1 MDKIKSIIIEENQ
14 LIQDS
19 GITVLTD
26 QFIELIPK
34 DTVARYLK
42 LNFTFK
48 NWIPK
53 ISNVTTTI
61 DNNTEIQSDA
71 TTGENTITDTTN
83 EATGET
89 NTTTEETTDTT
100 SNTTNENVDTP
111 PIDGIVNN
119 TRYPF
124 IKINGE
130 LCPIMTQHDFE
141 IKSEDRFQIESLMVN
156 NTVGLGSISM
166 ILVPNYMMK

>member
-1 MDKIKSIIIEENQ
+1 MDKIKTIIIEENQ

-19 GITVLTD
+19 GTTPLTD
-26 QFIELIPK
+26 QYIELIPK

-53 ISNVTTTI
+53 LSNVTTTI

-71 TTGENTITDTTN
+71 TTEENTITDTTN

-89 NTTTEETTDTT
+89 INETTDTT
-100 SNTTNENVDTP
+100 SNTTIENVDTP

-166 ILVPNYMMK
+166 ILVSYGKKL